1 MPNRFKFANWR
12 DETIVDQ
19 KGREIGVLRIKP
31 SGVLWKRKRKG
42 KEQFRRVPL
51 DKFITWI
58 EDASTKATLK
68 DK

>member
-31 SGVLWKRKRKG
+31 SGVLWKRKG
-42 KEQFRRVPL
+42 KDKFRRVPL
-51 DKFITWI
+51 DQFIEWI
-58 EDASTKATLK
+58 EDASTNAAKK
-68 DK
+68 QK